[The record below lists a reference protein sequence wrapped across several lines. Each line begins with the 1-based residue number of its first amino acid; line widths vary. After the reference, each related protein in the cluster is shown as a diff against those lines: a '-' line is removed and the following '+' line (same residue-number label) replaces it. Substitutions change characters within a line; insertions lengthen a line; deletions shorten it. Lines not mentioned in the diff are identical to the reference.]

1 MNAPLTEPRA
11 LRCRFEKTGPIR
23 FISHLDLTRA
33 FHRAFSR
40 AGIPLKFS
48 EGFSPHPKFSFA
60 LPLSVGT
67 ESLAEL
73 ADFTLK
79 AGYEAPAEEIREALQ
94 NQMPAGIKILSI
106 EEQGAKFA
114 DIAYAEYRVTL
125 PKADPALC
133 PALQEALT
141 GEVLIQ
147 KKNKKGK
154 WVEKDIS
161 KGIFKIHFAEE
172 EGGVGIYACLSAS
185 GENYLKPETVLEA
198 LTGKIPEFDCSEKRI
213 LRCKVLRSDLTPF

>member
-1 MNAPLTEPRA
+1 MNIPYTEPRA

-79 AGYEAPAEEIREALQ
+79 AGCEASAQEICTALQ
-94 NQMPAGIKILSI
+94 KQMPAGIKIVSI
-106 EEQGAKFA
+106 EEQIGKFS
-114 DIAYAEYRVTL
+114 DIAYAEYRVHL
-125 PKADPALC
+125 PKANPCLS
-133 PALQEALT
+133 PKLREALE
-141 GEVLIQ
+141 GEVIVK

-172 EGGVGIYACLSAS
+172 NGGIGIYACLFAS

-198 LTGKIPEFDCSEKRI
+198 LEDKIPEFDITEKQI
-213 LRCKVLRSDLTPF
+213 LRYKILRSDLTPF